1 MKPHKFAFSNKEW
14 VDRDEKTATF
24 SSPSTDTD
32 QSMIFD
38 YEVKNGSMSASITA
52 IEGQW
57 NNDWG
62 YEFQECAFMFRRV
75 DADHFYAAGVG
86 GFARKFYIAKCF
98 DAHSPWQLLNAEG
111 SAHDLGK
118 GKTSNLRVLFQGNRI
133 TLFSEDAEMIN
144 ATDDSYSSGRCG
156 LRTNRTKGRFANVD
170 ITPDKPRC
178 FVIMPFDHGMKS
190 IYEIIVETA
199 KQHNV
204 ECDRADKHYISQ
216 PIVEEVKN
224 LIDSADLVIIDVTGQ
239 NANVYFEACIASAL
253 LKKWIILSQSK
264 DDIAFDIK
272 HFRVIL
278 YQDKMG
284 YEQQFRDDLSRAIE
298 ETLAVSSQ
306 STLS

>member
-1 MKPHKFAFSNKEW
+1 MKPQKFAFPNKEW
-14 VDRDEKTATF
+14 VDRNEETATF

-32 QSMIFD
+32 QSMFLD
-38 YEVKNGSMSASITA
+38 YQVKNGSMSASITA

-57 NNDWG
+57 NKDLG
-62 YEFQECAFMFRRV
+62 YEFQECAFMFRHV
-75 DADHFYAAGVG
+75 DGDHFYVAGLG
-86 GFARKFYIAKCF
+86 GFAQKFYIAKCS
-98 DAHSPWQLLNAEG
+98 DAHSPWQLLKAAG
-111 SAHDLGK
+111 SAHDLEK
-118 GKTSNLRVLFQGNRI
+118 GKPNNLRVQFQGNRI
-133 TLFSEDAEMIN
+133 TLFSEGAEMIN

-178 FVIMPFDHGMKS
+178 FVIMPFDPKMKS

-199 KQHNV
+199 KRHNV

-216 PIVEEVKN
+216 PIVEEVKDR
-224 LIDSADLVIIDVTGQ
+224 IDSADLVIIDVTGQ
-239 NANVYFEACIASAL
+239 NANVYFEAGIASAL

-272 HFRVIL
+272 HFRVII
-278 YQDKMG
+278 YQDKIG
-284 YEQQFRDDLSRAIE
+284 HEQHFRDSLSRAIE